1 MWGID
6 RVLGGAIGQSGKAH
20 VGSSVVV
27 IGNFD
32 GVHPGHR
39 EVLAEA
45 GRRQPHLPLVV
56 VTFWPHPVSVLRPEV
71 GPMLLSSLEAR
82 IELLSAAGADR
93 VEVIDFTKE
102 FAAWSP
108 SDFVERVLVPLDP
121 AAVVVG
127 ENFRFGHRA
136 AGTVDTLRELAD
148 GRFEVDGL
156 PLVRFGDEETC
167 SSRIREALAAGN
179 VAHAAEHL
187 GRPFCFRGVVTHG
200 DRRGRG
206 LGYPTAN
213 LTVPANLACP
223 SDGVYAG
230 FLTRRD
236 GLDAHGEALA
246 EGAEPERW
254 PAAISVGTNP
264 TFDGVARRVE
274 SYVLDRDDLELYD
287 APISVEFLARIRGQV
302 RFTDIEELI
311 LQMADDVARCH
322 DLLGVTGR
330 S

>member
-1 MWGID
+1 MG
-6 RVLGGAIGQSGKAH
+6 R
-20 VGSSVVV
+20 SVVV

-45 GRRQPHLPLVV
+45 KRRQPGLPLVV

-71 GPMLLSSLEAR
+71 GPMLLTSLEAR
-82 IELLSAAGADR
+82 IELLTAAGADR
-93 VEVIDFTKE
+93 VEVIDFTPA
-102 FAAWSP
+102 FAGWSP

-136 AGTVDTLRELAD
+136 AGKVETLRELAA
-148 GRFEVDGL
+148 GRFEVEGL

-167 SSRIREALAAGN
+167 STRIRQALADGD
-179 VAHAAEHL
+179 VTHAAEHL
-187 GRPFCFRGVVTHG
+187 GRLFCFRGVVTHG
-200 DRRGRG
+200 DRRGRT

-213 LTVPANLACP
+213 LPVPPNLACP

-230 FLTRRD
+230 WVTRRD
-236 GLDAHGEALA
+236 GLDAHGEALPSGHA
-246 EGAEPERW
+246 PERW

-287 APISVEFLARIRGQV
+287 APIAVEFAARIRGQV
-302 RFTDIEELI
+302 RFTDIDELI
-311 LQMADDVARCH
+311 AQMADDVVKCH
-322 DLLGVTGR
+322 ELLGVAPSR
-330 S
+330 

>member
-1 MWGID
+1 
-6 RVLGGAIGQSGKAH
+6 

-45 GRRQPHLPLVV
+45 KRRQPGLPLIV
-56 VTFWPHPVSVLRPEV
+56 VTFWPHPVSVLRPDA
-71 GPMLLSSLEAR
+71 GPMLLTSLEAR

-93 VEVIDFTKE
+93 VEVIDFTRE
-102 FAAWSP
+102 FATWSP
-108 SDFVERVLVPLDP
+108 SDFVERVLLPLDP
-121 AAVVVG
+121 ATVVVG

-136 AGTVDTLRELAD
+136 AGTLDTLRDLSA

-167 SSRIREALAAGN
+167 STRIRQALTVGD

-200 DRRGRG
+200 DRRGRT
-206 LGYPTAN
+206 LGFPTAN
-213 LTVPANLACP
+213 LPVPENLACP
-223 SDGVYAG
+223 EDGVYAG
-230 FLTRRD
+230 WVTRRD
-236 GLDAHGEALA
+236 GLDAHGESLPSGSDA
-246 EGAEPERW
+246 ERW

-264 TFDGVARRVE
+264 TFDGVSRRVE
-274 SYVLDRDDLELYD
+274 SYVLFRDDLELYD
-287 APISVEFLARIRGQV
+287 APISVEFVARIRGQV
-302 RFTDIEELI
+302 RFTDIDALVV
-311 LQMADDVARCH
+311 QMADDVAKCR
-322 DLLGVTGR
+322 DLLIAR
-330 S
+330 QS

>member
-1 MWGID
+1 M
-6 RVLGGAIGQSGKAH
+6 LGGAIGQSGKAH

-121 AAVVVG
+121 AAVCLLYTSW
-127 ENFRFGHRA
+127 RSRQARA
-136 AGTVDTLRELAD
+136 EVQEAAASGIRPD
-148 GRFEVDGL
+148 GG
-156 PLVRFGDEETC
+156 PQHWWQMC
-167 SSRIREALAAGN
+167 IR
-179 VAHAAEHL
+179 
-187 GRPFCFRGVVTHG
+187 
-200 DRRGRG
+200 
-206 LGYPTAN
+206 
-213 LTVPANLACP
+213 
-223 SDGVYAG
+223 
-230 FLTRRD
+230 
-236 GLDAHGEALA
+236 
-246 EGAEPERW
+246 
-254 PAAISVGTNP
+254 
-264 TFDGVARRVE
+264 
-274 SYVLDRDDLELYD
+274 DRDQGDGD
-287 APISVEFLARIRGQV
+287 HHR
-302 RFTDIEELI
+302 
-311 LQMADDVARCH
+311 
-322 DLLGVTGR
+322 
-330 S
+330 

>member
-1 MWGID
+1 M
-6 RVLGGAIGQSGKAH
+6 
-20 VGSSVVV
+20 SSATVV

-45 GRRQPHLPLVV
+45 KRRQPGLPLIV

-71 GPMLLSSLEAR
+71 GPMLLTSLEAR
-82 IELLSAAGADR
+82 IELLTAAGADR
-93 VEVIDFTKE
+93 VEVIEFTPE
-102 FAAWSP
+102 FASWSP

-121 AAVVVG
+121 AVVVVG

-136 AGTVDTLRELAD
+136 AGTVATLRELAA
-148 GRFEVDGL
+148 GRFEVDAL

-167 SSRIREALAAGN
+167 STLIRRTLAEGD

-187 GRPFCFRGVVTHG
+187 GRPFCFRGVVAHG
-200 DRRGRG
+200 DRRGRT
-206 LGYPTAN
+206 LGFPTAN
-213 LTVPANLACP
+213 LPVPADLACP

-230 FLTRRD
+230 WLTRRD
-236 GLDAHGEALA
+236 GLDALGAALPQ
-246 EGAEPERW
+246 GAPLPRW

-264 TFDGVARRVE
+264 TFDGVQRRVE

-287 APISVEFLARIRGQV
+287 APISVDFVARIRGQV
-302 RFTDIEELI
+302 RFTDIDELVV
-311 LQMADDVARCH
+311 QMRDDVARCH
-322 DLLGVTGR
+322 AILGVDEPA
-330 S
+330 